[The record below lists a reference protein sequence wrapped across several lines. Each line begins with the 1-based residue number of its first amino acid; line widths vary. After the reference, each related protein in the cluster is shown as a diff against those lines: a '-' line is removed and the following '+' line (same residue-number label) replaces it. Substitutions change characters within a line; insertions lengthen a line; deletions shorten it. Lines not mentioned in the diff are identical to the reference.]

1 MAPPFGFPNFDFL
14 DEDSSEQNDVEVKE
28 EKTFFG
34 FSEMAFWYTV
44 ILVAMLLLWLLIF
57 FCLRMISL
65 RQKAR
70 NNQQRRPYIGS
81 RSRNSLPQADPTI
94 YVSPANLT
102 PPPKYEAM
110 APPSYEEVVGIHY
123 PSFTPTQIQ
132 PIAQPIA
139 TAMAQ
144 NASASSTADVPE
156 NRNPGDQTI
165 NPPTVITVTNE
176 RTVVTASS

>member
-1 MAPPFGFPNFDFL
+1 MDYIVLFAPFLMLIVIYSLTCVCLHCCQLFG
-14 DEDSSEQNDVEVKE
+14 
-28 EKTFFG
+28 
-34 FSEMAFWYTV
+34 
-44 ILVAMLLLWLLIF
+44 
-57 FCLRMISL
+57 
-65 RQKAR
+65 QKAR

>member
-1 MAPPFGFPNFDFL
+1 MDANLITFLIFMAVN
-14 DEDSSEQNDVEVKE
+14 V
-28 EKTFFG
+28 
-34 FSEMAFWYTV
+34 
-44 ILVAMLLLWLLIF
+44 LLFWLLYGLLIRYF
-57 FCLRMISL
+57 G
-65 RQKAR
+65 QKAR

>member
-1 MAPPFGFPNFDFL
+1 MDRLPN
-14 DEDSSEQNDVEVKE
+14 EVDVNPVDVKQSGQMNGITG
-28 EKTFFG
+28 K
-34 FSEMAFWYTV
+34 
-44 ILVAMLLLWLLIF
+44 ILGLMPVFILLLIIF
-57 FCLRMISL
+57 IRIIFVLYKNTG
-65 RQKAR
+65 QKAR

>member
-1 MAPPFGFPNFDFL
+1 MYKMRSEL
-14 DEDSSEQNDVEVKE
+14 DEEFTLSDSE
-28 EKTFFG
+28 EDLIDHVIGDTLQD
-34 FSEMAFWYTV
+34 TV
-44 ILVAMLLLWLLIF
+44 IYVLYSSVALLLVVFIMTTLRMLLLG
-57 FCLRMISL
+57 
-65 RQKAR
+65 QKAR